1 MPVIVRGSGFSV
13 GGGNSNKGYAPS
25 FVRNLKAESGNGKI
39 LLSWSDPED
48 TALDE
53 IVFVQ
58 WKGTVLVRKEESAPE
73 NAEDGVLI
81 VDSTERNAYAID
93 PLQDSS
99 IQENVTYYYRCFPYS
114 EFKGERLY
122 NMSVE
127 NVVKQSAF
135 SYSEVF
141 SENSWEQIVKVCKAG
156 LAKQIWNIG
165 DSKKMTIAPYQ
176 SSCGQQVTEA
186 FEIEVQIAA
195 FDEDKRN
202 SNGTKDNLT
211 TFICKEALPIEMYY
225 DRYTGSYDS
234 YGSSYMYSDFG
245 QGGSVYNA
253 IPEAVRNGLE
263 QVEKWYRQRDNSNGV
278 RFGAYLFAL
287 SSEEL
292 GETRYSSPDG
302 ETVVRYK
309 IFTDSQS
316 RIFKDAVTKSAAN
329 VWTRTTNTSSVD
341 VSMYVQTNG
350 FITTAISN
358 TNKRKTVFGFCL

>member
-1 MPVIVRGSGFSV
+1 M
-13 GGGNSNKGYAPS
+13 
-25 FVRNLKAESGNGKI
+25 
-39 LLSWSDPED
+39 SWSDPED

-73 NAEDGVLI
+73 NVEDGVLI

-135 SYSEVF
+135 SYSDVF

-165 DSKKMTIAPYQ
+165 DSKKMLIAPYQ
-176 SSCGQQVTEA
+176 SSCGQRVEEA
-186 FEIEVQIAA
+186 FEVEVQIAA

-202 SNGTKDNLT
+202 SDGTKENLT

-245 QGGSVYNA
+245 QGGAVYNA

-263 QVEKWYRQRDNSNGV
+263 QVEKWYRQRDNSKGV

-287 SSEEL
+287 SAEEL
-292 GETRYSSPDG
+292 GETGYSSPDG

-316 RIFKDAVTKSAAN
+316 RIFKDAVSKKASY
-329 VWTRTTNTSSVD
+329 VWTRTTHTASTD
-341 VSMYVQTNG
+341 VSYYVTQSG
-350 FITTAISN
+350 HISSAQSE
-358 TNKRKTVFGFCL
+358 KYKGKELFGFCL